1 MLHDPRPHDQS
12 ECTNVSHSKTQF
24 LAENI
29 LRSTRVLI
37 IKYCLNIARKWGML
51 NILGKNKINIKRNE
65 KFVLKMLSP
74 F

>member
-1 MLHDPRPHDQS
+1 MLRDPRPRDQS

-37 IKYCLNIARKWGML
+37 IKYCLNIARK
-51 NILGKNKINIKRNE
+51 
-65 KFVLKMLSP
+65 
-74 F
+74 